1 MKENCHL
8 PYACTSITDLFAAMK
23 VKKEPQM
30 SELELQ
36 RMANIKRNAAFVSSL
51 GITPMLAPSEASSAA
66 TAPKPRRKR
75 KLAVKSEA
83 TADGDETAAPPRR
96 SRRLTADAPEFA
108 ALHAAQAA
116 AAVKKE
122 RVYSMRQLP
131 LELDD
136 EGEKV
141 EGTASRAHCLHR
153 VRTMTDAALAT
164 RVKVIEKARGRHC
177 VRKLAVFAAVLRD
190 EGKLE
195 LAAAADEALARLTGA
210 AEP

>member
-1 MKENCHL
+1 MK
-8 PYACTSITDLFAAMK
+8 A
-23 VKKEPQM
+23 KKEPQM
-30 SELELQ
+30 SALELQ
-36 RMANIKRNAAFVSSL
+36 RMANIKRNAAFISSL
-51 GITPMLAPSEASSAA
+51 GITPMLPPSEATSATA
-66 TAPKPRRKR
+66 APKPRRKR
-75 KLAVKSEA
+75 KLAAKSEP
-83 TADGDETAAPPRR
+83 TADDDAEAAAPPRR
-96 SRRLTADAPEFA
+96 SRRLTSDAPEFA
-108 ALHAAQAA
+108 ALHAAEATA
-116 AAVKKE
+116 AAVKQE

-195 LAAAADEALARLTGA
+195 LAAAADAALARLTGA